1 MARERYG
8 NSVGYASPE
17 LHCGKVGG
25 GWRDQRVKLP
35 ARRHEL
41 VVLLVQV
48 PSGRPAPGGV
58 GHAGGARE
66 GRGRAVGGQ
75 GGWLPCDGT
84 YP

>member
-1 MARERYG
+1 MR
-8 NSVGYASPE
+8 GYAPPE

-48 PSGRPAPGGV
+48 LGG
-58 GHAGGARE
+58 HE
-66 GRGRAVGGQ
+66 GENRGRAVGGQ